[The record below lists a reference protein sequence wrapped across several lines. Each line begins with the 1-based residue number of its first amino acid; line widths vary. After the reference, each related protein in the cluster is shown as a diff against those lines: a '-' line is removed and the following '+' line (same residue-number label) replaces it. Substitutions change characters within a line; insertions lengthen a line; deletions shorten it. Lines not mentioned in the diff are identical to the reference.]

1 MFHRIQKKQA
11 LFIAYVTPTTTLI
24 TNYTKNSVNDKN
36 LALFIPNDSNLE
48 ESIEEFVRIYSKR
61 MRGDKDYWLVDIS
74 TWPDM
79 YNVIK
84 DFKDI
89 PLDLDDDLF
98 LYKPTNIEN
107 GIIDSLEMYEFY
119 EIHKS
124 KPRKILSYGEWSLE
138 KGLILPN
145 EGKWVRRKDLEVCAL
160 YVMHTYKKGFHRH
173 NVLT

>member
-1 MFHRIQKKQA
+1 MK
-11 LFIAYVTPTTTLI
+11 
-24 TNYTKNSVNDKN
+24 
-36 LALFIPNDSNLE
+36 
-48 ESIEEFVRIYSKR
+48 
-61 MRGDKDYWLVDIS
+61 GDKDYWLVDIS

-98 LYKPTNIEN
+98 LYKATNIEN

-145 EGKWVRRKDLEVCAL
+145 EGKWVRRKDLEVCVL
-160 YVMHTYKKGFHRH
+160 YAMHTYKKGFHRH